1 MVVYEPRR
9 EYASVTE
16 AIIKGGSYRLYSVRS
31 LREVKQIQKHSN
43 IDLVIMD
50 ADLQV
55 GEVGLFD
62 VMYELH
68 NIGLKGKVGLLIPSV
83 LQRSR
88 LMSLLAS
95 EPICLISR
103 ASLPSKAR
111 KSVEKAIS
119 RQRVIKPRYLSGIEK
134 YSGKFVNGDLETD
147 EMYIT
152 AGGGNIELYLLA
164 SREAKQQGDSRRA
177 MSHLVSAFKL
187 MPYSFTLYKQILE
200 NCHNPQ
206 SVYKLASRYLKNHPV
221 SSPYFNGGAIL
232 AFVRLANE
240 FGYSEDLQKLMD
252 RRLRSLAQLK

>member
-16 AIIKGGSYRLYSVRS
+16 AIIKGGGYKLASARS
-31 LREVKQIQKHSN
+31 LKEVKQIQKNSN

-55 GEVGLFD
+55 GEVGIFD

-68 NIGLKGKVGLLIPSV
+68 NIGLKGKVGLLIPST

-103 ASLPSKAR
+103 ASLPSTAR
-111 KSVEKAIS
+111 KSVEKAIT
-119 RQRVIKPRYLSGIEK
+119 RQRVIKPRYLSGIK
-134 YSGKFVNGDLETD
+134 KHSGKFANGSLETD
-147 EMYIT
+147 EAYIA
-152 AGGGNIELYLLA
+152 AGGGNVELYLLA
-164 SREAKQQGDSRRA
+164 SKEAMQQGDSRRA
-177 MSHLVSAFKL
+177 LSHLVSAFKL
-187 MPYSFTLYKQILE
+187 MPYSFTLYKRILA

-206 SVYKLASRYLKNHPV
+206 SIYKLASSYLKNHPV

-232 AFVRLANE
+232 AFVRLANNS
-240 FGYSEDLQKLMD
+240 GYSEDLQKLMD
-252 RRLRSLAQLK
+252 RRLHSLTQLK